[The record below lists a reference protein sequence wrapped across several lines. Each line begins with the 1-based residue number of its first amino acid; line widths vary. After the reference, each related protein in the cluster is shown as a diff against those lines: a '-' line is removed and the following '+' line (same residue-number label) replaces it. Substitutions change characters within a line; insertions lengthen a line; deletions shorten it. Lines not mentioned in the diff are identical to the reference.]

1 MVKTKANRRK
11 KKHGGKK
18 QKKLEKHRRR
28 IKAQQHARPR
38 KKGKK

>member
-1 MVKTKANRRK
+1 MVKAKASRRK
-11 KKHGGKK
+11 KKRGGKK

-28 IKAQQHARPR
+28 IKAGQHTKPR